1 MSESEQGSHRKR
13 LREVLR
19 VGRFEGWT
27 LDMLEDAIE
36 KLYRGEVD
44 DQPADPAPQQLGPP

>member
-1 MSESEQGSHRKR
+1 MSESAQGSHRAR

-27 LDMLEDAIE
+27 LDMFEDAIE
-36 KLYRGEVD
+36 KLYRGGVD
-44 DQPADPAPQQLGPP
+44 DQPADPATQQLGPP